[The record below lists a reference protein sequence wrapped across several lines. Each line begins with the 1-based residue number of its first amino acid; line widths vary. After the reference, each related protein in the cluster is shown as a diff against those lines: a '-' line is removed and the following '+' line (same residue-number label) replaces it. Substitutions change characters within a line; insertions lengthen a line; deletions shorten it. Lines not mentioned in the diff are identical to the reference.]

1 MIVFESPRLTGAFL
15 TGETSEQVDLAMA
28 LRLPR
33 CRSITA
39 ATQQTYLNETTGD
52 SMKNTHSVDAKKA
65 WIQPTI
71 KVIDLNVARGGAS
84 GSSDHMVGGRS

>member
-1 MIVFESPRLTGAFL
+1 MITFESPRLTGAFL

-52 SMKNTHSVDAKKA
+52 SMKTTQSVNAKKT
-65 WIQPTI
+65 WIQPAV
-71 KVIDLNVARGGAS
+71 KVIDLNVARGGAT
-84 GSSDHMVGGRS
+84 GSSDHTPGGHS